1 MYRVHR
7 APVLLRERL
16 ALASLFEGFCLR
28 FAPDRHRV
36 CAALAALV
44 AHQIHAGPITFC
56 AITSSMCLLLGL
68 PAQMAANVRATH
80 DSSNKY
86 TQFQSV
92 GIGGILNTS
101 FRQYA
106 QCRACGAPRCKPV
119 THAHEPPAPAPLPFH
134 SSVFIEK
141 EKLSYELYSSWN
153 WFVSSLCLS
162 SSLLTKYTLCP
173 SCTPYWCLSLVLVLP
188 TIQALRIPRP

>member
-1 MYRVHR
+1 MYRAHC

-56 AITSSMCLLLGL
+56 DITTSLCLLPWL
-68 PAQMAANVRATH
+68 PVQLAATVSAPH

-92 GIGGILNTS
+92 GIGGNLNTS
-101 FRQYA
+101 FRQHA
-106 QCRACGAPRCKPV
+106 QCRACAAPRCKPV
-119 THAHEPPAPAPLPFH
+119 THAHEPPARAPLPFH

-173 SCTPYWCLSLVLVLP
+173 TCTPYWCLSLVLVLP

>member
-1 MYRVHR
+1 MYRAHR

-56 AITSSMCLLLGL
+56 AKTSSLCLLLGL
-68 PAQMAANVRATH
+68 PVHLAATVSAPH

-92 GIGGILNTS
+92 GIGGNLNTS

-106 QCRACGAPRCKPV
+106 QCRACAAPRCKPV
-119 THAHEPPAPAPLPFH
+119 THAHKPPARAPLPFH

-141 EKLSYELYSSWN
+141 EKTLLRTLFLLELVRI
-153 WFVSSLCLS
+153 FTVLVFF
-162 SSLLTKYTLCP
+162 LTDKVYLCP
-173 SCTPYWCLSLVLVLP
+173 TCTPYWCLSLVLVLP